1 MEIKFTDPVT
11 LLKKTFLSKDTMSIF
26 NKSKK
31 NKNKNIFYFGLE
43 PLKARYTYQLSKE
56 WMPNA
61 FKPYE
66 NSKVKFIDI
75 EGEFDPDQQIKIG
88 AVLDAVGRGKFAMSQ
103 CSNFLDMLNNDEVKD
118 GDVIFLQDY
127 WHPGIESILYAIDL
141 YGIKL
146 DIYAMLHAQSVD
158 EYDFTYPMKSWMR
171 GFELGLDKRM
181 TGIFVGSSIHKE
193 QLRNAGFESPIHVV
207 SLPIDKQAT
216 LDKLPDYDSLKD
228 RENVVVYSSRLDK
241 EKNPYFMMEV
251 AREFL
256 NEHPDWEWHVTTS
269 GKEFKSMLPGVI
281 ESLNTLAKENT
292 RFKLLDDLTKKEYY
306 TELATCSIQFNTA
319 LQDYVSWTV
328 IEATIFGADIV
339 YPNFRSFPEFI
350 DDDRLYK
357 AFDVDDA
364 LTVLENTM
372 DSLKIH
378 DYIGDTSD
386 LGRQMEA
393 YIVSNK
399 INNEIN
405 VWHELDYCLHLLKQ
419 EK

>member
-1 MEIKFTDPVT
+1 MGRLGEWSNSRKMMNLF
-11 LLKKTFLSKDTMSIF
+11 KKK
-26 NKSKK
+26 KK
-31 NKNKNIFYFGLE
+31 NMKKVFYFGLE

-61 FKPYE
+61 FKPYVD
-66 NSKVKFIDI
+66 NKKIKFIDV

-103 CSNFLDMLNNDEVKD
+103 CSNFLDMLNNDEVSD

-228 RENVVVYSSRLDK
+228 RSKVVVYSSRLDK

-357 AFDVDDA
+357 AFDVDNA